1 MAANLVGR
9 NPDRE
14 IEAVMVSITCKTQRN
29 NMTSEI
35 QNFITSKHIAVLGA
49 SPSGKKFGNAIYRE
63 LRSKEYQVY
72 PVHPTAESI
81 ENDRA
86 YNSLKALP
94 GEVTAA
100 VFAISP
106 DKALIA
112 VDDAIAHGVKRIWF
126 QQGANFKLAVEKAR
140 AAGIE
145 TVTKKCILMYAP
157 PVKSLHA
164 VHRFFAKIFGRV

>member
-1 MAANLVGR
+1 MT
-9 NPDRE
+9 RE
-14 IEAVMVSITCKTQRN
+14 IE
-29 NMTSEI
+29 
-35 QNFITSKHIAVLGA
+35 NFINQKNIAVLGA

-63 LRSKEYQVY
+63 LKSKGYQVY

-86 YNSLKALP
+86 YNSLKTLP
-94 GEVTAA
+94 AEVTAA

-106 DKALIA
+106 DKALEA
-112 VDDAIAHGVKRIWF
+112 VDDAVAHGTKRIWF
-126 QQGANFKLAVEKAR
+126 QQGANFKLAVEKAK

-145 TVTKKCILMYAP
+145 TVTKKCILMYVP
-157 PVKSLHA
+157 PVNSIHA